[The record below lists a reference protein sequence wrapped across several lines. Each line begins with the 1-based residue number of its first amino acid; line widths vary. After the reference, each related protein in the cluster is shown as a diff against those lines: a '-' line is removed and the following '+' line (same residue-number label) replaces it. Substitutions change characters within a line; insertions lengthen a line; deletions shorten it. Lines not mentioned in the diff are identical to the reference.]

1 MQGWKRN
8 NIKTT
13 VSLPA
18 GFVALFGVWQKA
30 WLRALDACL
39 ADTLSSKACRDRAR
53 CYNHARDK
61 YEIVPVYWPVEVYNK
76 LHALAAAQRVSV
88 SSLVYSMIVRM
99 LSRAE
104 PGRTTGF
111 NNYSMKVKKWSKTG
125 IHVEENINFRP
136 QAKEK
141 DHPPLAA

>member
-30 WLRALDACL
+30 WLKALDECL
-39 ADTLSSKACRDRAR
+39 ADTLCSKACRDRAR
-53 CYNHARDK
+53 CYNHTRDK

-76 LHALAAAQRVSV
+76 LHALAAACGDGSAACGGCGGSV
-88 SSLVYSMIVRM
+88 
-99 LSRAE
+99 
-104 PGRTTGF
+104 
-111 NNYSMKVKKWSKTG
+111 
-125 IHVEENINFRP
+125 
-136 QAKEK
+136 
-141 DHPPLAA
+141 